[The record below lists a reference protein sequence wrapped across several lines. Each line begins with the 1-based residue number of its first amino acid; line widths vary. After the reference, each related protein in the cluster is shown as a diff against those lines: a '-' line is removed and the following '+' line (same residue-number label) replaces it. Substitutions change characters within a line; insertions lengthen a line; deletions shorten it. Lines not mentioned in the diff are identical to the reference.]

1 MIAAHLKVNKV
12 FGFGV
17 QVAAMPTNLGLS
29 FPHFFSA
36 AAFASSKG
44 VLRSYGSKNASH
56 LVGLRWHAQSFGPYF
71 PA

>member
-1 MIAAHLKVNKV
+1 MNKV

-17 QVAAMPTNLGLS
+17 QFAALPTNVGLS

-56 LVGLRWHAQSFGPYF
+56 VVGLRLHAQPFGPYL